1 MPKFVISPPP
11 EERGFDSFS
20 FDKLSQIAVDTETTG
35 LDPYGKRGVDRK
47 YSPCRPFYTSMSD
60 SEGNTASIRWSFNP
74 FTRKVHITESE
85 NFTRFKRCMASE
97 KVLKVFANYKF
108 DFMMLKS
115 IGVDVRGPVR
125 DVLLVQ
131 YCLDPTFPIKDL
143 KGLAKRLL
151 NMGDE
156 DEGALTA
163 SAIQGR
169 REGKSKGWALA
180 EDVKGDY
187 CLADKEV
194 LDKYGRLDALRTMS
208 LHLAQED
215 YLGDEDNVG
224 TKFPKNVTDL
234 IDREHK
240 VMKVL
245 SQMEQTGVR
254 VSEET
259 ITELKEF
266 YGNITHKHG
275 QVIKKEA
282 GKEFNPNS
290 WQQKQQE
297 FFGRREFKPLI
308 YSSSGR
314 GKKLKFSQC
323 VWCGGEGC
331 KICQNTGKSPKC
343 DADFLD
349 SIGIEHSG
357 DGLKPKDPLAFAMLH
372 NSAASTMLGFV
383 DQYKEKAVTVPHE
396 GEHLLILHPNFNQT
410 KVVTTRL
417 SSSQPNL
424 QNVATDES
432 GKKKTDIPYRV
443 REVFIPRPGKAF
455 LAPDYSQIEVWVLAL
470 LADAK
475 EMLKRMAGGEDAH
488 QTVADM
494 VWPGS
499 YDRVLVKRAKA
510 KEKNGDK
517 LSPQEAAE
525 KKKAST
531 VRKRIKNINFG
542 IIYGAGDDK
551 VGAAIGVSAQEAKE
565 MKALYFEKFPA
576 VRKFME
582 HIQASGKANRY
593 VDSPY
598 GVRYYAERGSEYKL
612 TNYIIQGSAAQLLK
626 SGMIALHD
634 LFERRFKGVAEMLL
648 QIHDELLIECDI
660 PLSEDVKFLRMVEQ
674 AMSVD
679 WQFLGSPIQFPIGMK
694 RSTIS
699 WGSVKEISV

>member
-1 MPKFVISPPP
+1 
-11 EERGFDSFS
+11 
-20 FDKLSQIAVDTETTG
+20 
-35 LDPYGKRGVDRK
+35 
-47 YSPCRPFYTSMSD
+47 
-60 SEGNTASIRWSFNP
+60 
-74 FTRKVHITESE
+74 
-85 NFTRFKRCMASE
+85 
-97 KVLKVFANYKF
+97 
-108 DFMMLKS
+108 
-115 IGVDVRGPVR
+115 
-125 DVLLVQ
+125 
-131 YCLDPTFPIKDL
+131 
-143 KGLAKRLL
+143 
-151 NMGDE
+151 
-156 DEGALTA
+156 
-163 SAIQGR
+163 
-169 REGKSKGWALA
+169 
-180 EDVKGDY
+180 
-187 CLADKEV
+187 
-194 LDKYGRLDALRTMS
+194 MS

-215 YLGDEDNVG
+215 YLGDKDNFG
-224 TKFPKNVTDL
+224 TKFPKNVKDL
-234 IDREHK
+234 IHREHQ
-240 VMKVL
+240 VMHVL
-245 SQMEQTGVR
+245 SDMEQTGVR
-254 VSEET
+254 ISAKT
-259 ITELKEF
+259 ITELKKF
-266 YGNITHKHG
+266 YGDITDKFG
-275 QVIKKEA
+275 KIIKKEA

-297 FFGRREFKPLI
+297 FFGRRGFKPLI
-308 YSSSGR
+308 YSSNGR
-314 GKKLKFSQC
+314 GKKLTFSQC
-323 VWCGGEGC
+323 VWCKGDGC

-343 DADFLD
+343 DANFLD

-357 DGLKPKDPLAFAMLH
+357 EGLKPKDALAFAMLH

-383 DQYKEKAVTVPHE
+383 DQYKEKAVFTE
-396 GEHLLILHPNFNQT
+396 YNDKDERYLILHPNFNQT
-410 KVVTTRL
+410 NVVTTRL

-470 LADAK
+470 LAGAQ

-499 YDRVLVKRAKA
+499 YDRALVNRAKA
-510 KEKNGDK
+510 KEKKGEK
-517 LSPQEAAE
+517 LTEQEAAE

-551 VGAAIGVSAQEAKE
+551 VGDAIGVSAKEAKE

-598 GVRYYAERGSEYKL
+598 GIRYYAERGSEYKL
-612 TNYIIQGSAAQLLK
+612 TNYIIQGTAAQVLK
-626 SGMIALHD
+626 SGMIASHT
-634 LFERRFKGVAEMLL
+634 LFQESFVGQADILL

-660 PLSEDVKFLRMVEQ
+660 PLSEDQKFLRMVEQ